1 MMVAWEEQTRH
12 LAEPDAEGNPRYW
25 RVLLSDQLAAH
36 LHMPTLSYLSER
48 KVLTVLLPPGTTY
61 VNTACISL
69 LFLKLY
75 VSARSHVIQPLD
87 RLILGLLKRFTRQN
101 IYNNFLSDPY
111 QSEKP
116 ISLEVVLEAIADA
129 WPRATQVKYCHK
141 SFAGLVPPDASVLLD
156 LAPPHVKLAE
166 QRCAAAAAAVS
177 TASADVDGGAGAAT
191 HMPEHERV
199 LQTFDLNGPQVE
211 EALLALS
218 KAVHLTQTSDID
230 NVSRAAHTIVS
241 CVPHVV
247 SHSQP
252 QSQRVSVVS
261 IPTGVSFTPQALIAI
276 RDRKRAAQREAEEEK
291 AAKLA
296 AREVRK
302 REAEEEKAA
311 KLAAREER
319 KEGRAK
325 AEADKAARKT
335 ERDQSAAAAA
345 ATSNVTAAT
354 VSTAAT
360 AAASAAVKSKSK
372 GKGKGKEKAKRKATV
387 AANDEEELTQLEK
400 LRKRVCLVCVAVHML
415 TCCVASQSRDRRAAQ
430 LVVA

>member
-69 LFLKLY
+69 LFLILY

-261 IPTGVSFTPQALIAI
+261 IPTGVSFRLSSRFETENGRL
-276 RDRKRAAQREAEEEK
+276 RERRRRRRRRSWRREK
-291 AAKLA
+291 YE
-296 AREVRK
+296 RERRRRRRRRSWR
-302 REAEEEKAA
+302 REKS
-311 KLAAREER
+311 ER
-319 KEGRAK
+319 KGGPRLKLIKQQER
-325 AEADKAARKT
+325 RK
-335 ERDQSAAAAA
+335 EIK
-345 ATSNVTAAT
+345 VP
-354 VSTAAT
+354 
-360 AAASAAVKSKSK
+360 
-372 GKGKGKEKAKRKATV
+372 
-387 AANDEEELTQLEK
+387 L
-400 LRKRVCLVCVAVHML
+400 LRLLPPML
-415 TCCVASQSRDRRAAQ
+415 LLLLSP
-430 LVVA
+430 LLLLLLPPLL